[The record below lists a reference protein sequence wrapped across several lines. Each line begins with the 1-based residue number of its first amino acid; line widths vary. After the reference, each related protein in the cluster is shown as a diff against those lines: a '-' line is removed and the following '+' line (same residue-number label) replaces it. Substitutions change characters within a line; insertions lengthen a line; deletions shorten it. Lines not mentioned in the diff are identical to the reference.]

1 MKRYLFLFFLVTTGC
16 LGPVTELYP
25 EDEDERPIPIYLIS
39 HGWHVGIAIEST
51 YIKDHLPDHEK
62 MPAAKYLKF
71 GWGDGKYYSDS
82 DAGFGLLIRAAL
94 WPTRS
99 VLHVVGMDVPPDRY
113 FSRSDI
119 IKVQISRQGADEFAQ
134 FISDRFRRHDE
145 GNVLFYDDGLYNN
158 SSFFEATGLYYLPK
172 TSNTWT
178 ARALRST
185 GYPITPFYSLTS
197 GNVIQQARKDGEI
210 IRLK

>member
-1 MKRYLFLFFLVTTGC
+1 MKSILIIILVITSGC

-25 EDEDERPIPIYLIS
+25 EDEEERPIPIYLIS
-39 HGWHVGIAIEST
+39 HGWHVGIAIESS
-51 YIKDHLPDHEK
+51 YIENQLPDHNK
-62 MPAAKYLKF
+62 MPTAEYLKF

-82 DAGFGLLIRAAL
+82 DAGFGSLIRAAF

-99 VLHVVGMDVPPDRY
+99 VLHVVGIDIPLDRY
-113 FSRSDI
+113 FSGSDI
-119 IKVQISRQGADEFAQ
+119 IKVQISRQGADEFAK
-134 FISDRFRRHDE
+134 FISNRFRR
-145 GNVLFYDDGLYNN
+145 NDDGSIQFYENGLYTN

-185 GYPITPFYSLTS
+185 GYPITPVYSLTS
-197 GNVIQQARKDGEI
+197 GNVIQQARKDGEV
-210 IRLK
+210 IRLN

>member
-185 GYPITPFYSLTS
+185 GYP
-197 GNVIQQARKDGEI
+197 
-210 IRLK
+210 